1 MEHKQEDVYSPVR
14 SEEEYHPHYEDDTI
28 SLVDLIAV
36 VIRHR
41 ALIFSG
47 TFVVAVLTAAVLY
60 FGPIVGLEVGPM
72 AEYTVQRRIS
82 VDPLPSELRG
92 VVSITP
98 STELRA
104 MLTDLGVVGSAYRQ
118 VEREPDEELS
128 EGRQNVAIRRF
139 AAEKYSVSWSGETET
154 MTVSVTTDDPAYG
167 DDFLEAVIAEAGAAV
182 TVRINTKLEEQR
194 QTLETNL
201 AATRAELERFAL
213 QAAERVSPSPLGVTP
228 TSVLG
233 QLDVE
238 GGTSIVSLFQMETAV
253 TALEEIS
260 GNAETLYRVEPGT
273 ILFEEQTG
281 SGRTTT
287 VVIATISAFF
297 LTVFLAFVLEY
308 IRRVRQEPE
317 EMAKIQAAW
326 RRM

>member
-1 MEHKQEDVYSPVR
+1 MERKKETEFSPAR
-14 SEEEYHPHYEDDTI
+14 SEAEYLPQYEDDTI
-28 SLVDLIAV
+28 SLVDLVAV

-41 ALIFSG
+41 SLIVLG
-47 TFVVAVLTAAVLY
+47 TLLVGVLTAAVLY
-60 FGPIVGLEVGPM
+60 FGPMAGLDVGPTP
-72 AEYTVQRRIS
+72 EYTVQRRIS

-104 MLTDLGVVGSAYRQ
+104 ILTDIGVVGHAYRR
-118 VEREPDEELS
+118 VEREPDGDLT
-128 EGRQNVAIRRF
+128 EGRRNVAIRRF

-167 DDFLEAVIAEAGAAV
+167 ADFLEAVIAEAGTAV
-182 TVRINTKLEEQR
+182 TARINTRLEEQR

-201 AATRAELERFAL
+201 AATRAELERLAL

-233 QLDVE
+233 QLDVG
-238 GGTSIVSLFQMETAV
+238 GGTAIVSLFQMERASA
-253 TALEEIS
+253 ALDDIS
-260 GNAETLYRVEPGT
+260 GSAETLYRVEPGT

-281 SGRTTT
+281 SGRTTI
-287 VVIATISAFF
+287 VIITTITTFF

-317 EMAKIQAAW
+317 EMAKIEAAW
-326 RRM
+326 RRL

>member
-213 QAAERVSPSPLGVTP
+213 QAAERVSRRRWESPRLRCWDNSTSKVGRRSSHSSRWNLRSPL
-228 TSVLG
+228 SRRYR
-233 QLDVE
+233 
-238 GGTSIVSLFQMETAV
+238 
-253 TALEEIS
+253 
-260 GNAETLYRVEPGT
+260 ETLRLSIGWSRDDPV
-273 ILFEEQTG
+273 
-281 SGRTTT
+281 
-287 VVIATISAFF
+287 
-297 LTVFLAFVLEY
+297 
-308 IRRVRQEPE
+308 
-317 EMAKIQAAW
+317 
-326 RRM
+326 